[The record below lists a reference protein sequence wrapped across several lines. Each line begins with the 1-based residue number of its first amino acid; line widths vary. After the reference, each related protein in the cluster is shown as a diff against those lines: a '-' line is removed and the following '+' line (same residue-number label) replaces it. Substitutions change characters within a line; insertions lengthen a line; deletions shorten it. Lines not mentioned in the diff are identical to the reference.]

1 MRHPSLTIDSQ
12 MLKNVIEDLLLVEEM
27 RHHIPIEL
35 TFQLKSQLNVCD
47 IVSDL
52 NDRQLVLVFFISIFS
67 WLCD

>member
-52 NDRQLVLVFFISIFS
+52 NDRQLVLVFFIAIFS